1 MSKRFSFRKIL
12 NSFYC
17 VLEQFPDKRTGDN
30 TRYSMRDIALGAFS
44 VFFTQSP
51 SFLAHQTSLKM
62 AKGKS
67 NAETIFGINQIP
79 SDNHIRDILD
89 EVPPDQ
95 VFPIYHE
102 IFSAYEQNEILDSFR
117 SFGGTL
123 LLPLDGV
130 WYFSSK
136 TLHCENCLTKNHQD
150 GSTTYYH
157 SAITPVIVSEGKNE
171 VIPLPLEF
179 IIPQDGQSKQ
189 DCELNAA
196 KRWITQYAPR
206 YSPLKVTLLGDD
218 LYSRQ
223 PFCERVQEHFHFIF
237 VCKPDSHKTLYEWIE
252 LLEEGKDQHTC
263 CFRKWT
269 GKTGHTSTYHYANQV
284 PLRDSDDALMVN
296 WCELTIQ
303 DDAGKMIYK
312 NAWISDHR
320 ITEKNVVALVASA
333 RARWKIENE
342 NNNTLKTKGYHLKH
356 NFGHGKKYLSA
367 TLATLNILA
376 FAFHT
381 LLGFLDENYRL
392 LRLKLPTRKT
402 FFDDI
407 RALTRYLCFQSWEH
421 LLEFMIS
428 GLEAKHCPDTS

>member
-51 SFLAHQTSLKM
+51 SFLSHQTSLKM

-117 SFGGTL
+117 SFGRTL

-150 GSTTYYH
+150 GTTTYYH
-157 SAITPVIVSEGKNE
+157 SAITPVIVSEGKKE
-171 VIPLPLEF
+171 VIPLPPEF
-179 IIPQDGQSKQ
+179 IVPQDGQSKQ
-189 DCELNAA
+189 DCEINAA

-206 YSPLKVTLLGDD
+206 
-218 LYSRQ
+218 
-223 PFCERVQEHFHFIF
+223 
-237 VCKPDSHKTLYEWIE
+237 
-252 LLEEGKDQHTC
+252 
-263 CFRKWT
+263 
-269 GKTGHTSTYHYANQV
+269 
-284 PLRDSDDALMVN
+284 
-296 WCELTIQ
+296 
-303 DDAGKMIYK
+303 
-312 NAWISDHR
+312 
-320 ITEKNVVALVASA
+320 
-333 RARWKIENE
+333 
-342 NNNTLKTKGYHLKH
+342 
-356 NFGHGKKYLSA
+356 
-367 TLATLNILA
+367 
-376 FAFHT
+376 
-381 LLGFLDENYRL
+381 
-392 LRLKLPTRKT
+392 
-402 FFDDI
+402 
-407 RALTRYLCFQSWEH
+407 
-421 LLEFMIS
+421 
-428 GLEAKHCPDTS
+428 